1 MSAVPRLAH
10 MVPGWYASV
19 MGLAGLALA
28 WQAAAGLLG
37 PLATTVA
44 TVIAAL
50 AALVF
55 ALLAVCTVLRGL
67 RHPEAWREDRRHP
80 VRHAFVA
87 TLPVSLLL
95 LATAAVALRGPDVLA
110 QALWWAGSLSLIG
123 VTVWVL
129 ARWWQSTV
137 SATGP
142 AGGPAAGPAVASWA
156 GVTPALLIPV
166 VGNVLA
172 PLAGVPLGHADW
184 AAAQFGIGL
193 VFWPVVMALLLARI
207 VAHGMFAERLLPTA
221 FIVVAPPA
229 ASALALLALGAPPP
243 VAWAL
248 WGAALLSLLWALT
261 TAPRLRVLPFALPHW
276 ALSFPLA
283 VFTALTLELAGPAG
297 LLASAGIALLALT
310 TLVIAALALA
320 TLRGLRN
327 GSLLVPEPVPLPVRV
342 A

>member
-1 MSAVPRLAH
+1 MG
-10 MVPGWYASV
+10 PGWYAIV
-19 MGLAGLALA
+19 MGLTGLALA
-28 WQAAAGLLG
+28 WLAAADRLG
-37 PLATTVA
+37 SAATTVA
-44 TVIAAL
+44 AVVAVL

-55 ALLAVCTVLRGL
+55 ALLAVFTVWRGL
-67 RHPEAWREDRRHP
+67 RHREAWREDRRHP

-95 LATAAVALRGPDVLA
+95 LATAAVALHGPALPA
-110 QALWWAGSLSLIG
+110 RALWWAGSLSLLG

-129 ARWWQSTV
+129 ARWW
-137 SATGP
+137 
-142 AGGPAAGPAVASWA
+142 PAAVGAAGAAAGVAAPAAASWA

-229 ASALALLALGAPPP
+229 VSALALLALGAPRP

-261 TAPRLRVLPFALPHW
+261 TAPRLRALPFALPHW

-283 VFTALTLELAGPAG
+283 AFTALTLKLAGPAG
-297 LLASAGIALLALT
+297 VLATAAIALLALT
-310 TLVIAALALA
+310 TLVIVALALA

-327 GSLLVPEPVPLPVRV
+327 GSLLVPEPLPLPVPVRP

>member
-1 MSAVPRLAH
+1 MSAAPRLAH
-10 MVPGWYASV
+10 MGPGWYATV

-28 WQAAAGLLG
+28 WVAAADRLG
-37 PLATTVA
+37 PAAATVA
-44 TVIAAL
+44 AVVALL

-55 ALLAVCTVLRGL
+55 ALLAVFTVWRGL
-67 RHPEAWREDRRHP
+67 RHREAWREDRRHP

-95 LATAAVALRGPDVLA
+95 LATAAVALRGPDLLA
-110 QALWWAGSLSLIG
+110 QALWWAGSLSLLG

-129 ARWWQSTV
+129 ARWWQSAV
-137 SATGP
+137 GGAGAVGP
-142 AGGPAAGPAVASWA
+142 ATASWA

-172 PLAGVPLGHADW
+172 PLAGVPLGHAEW
-184 AAAQFGIGL
+184 ATAQFGIGL
-193 VFWPVVMALLLARI
+193 VFWPVVMALLLARV

-229 ASALALLALGAPPP
+229 VSALALLALGAPQP

-283 VFTALTLELAGPAG
+283 AFTALTLELAGPAG

-310 TLVIAALALA
+310 TLVILALALA

-327 GSLLVPEPVPLPVRV
+327 GSLLVAEPVPVAVRP